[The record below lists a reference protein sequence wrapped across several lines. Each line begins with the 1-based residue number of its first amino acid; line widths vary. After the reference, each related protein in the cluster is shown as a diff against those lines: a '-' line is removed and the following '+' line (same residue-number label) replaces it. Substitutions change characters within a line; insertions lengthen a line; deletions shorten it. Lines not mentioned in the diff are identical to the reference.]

1 MHTTEWRLR
10 RIPLRF
16 RACGLWSGYD
26 CVPRPVVPVADQ
38 RARQWCDGQG
48 LQPVPGISCWLPSLR
63 SSVSLY
69 SPGVET
75 RRSGTNR
82 LGSGSVV
89 LLAISAFLCEQ
100 PTYKSLAALE
110 LDLLVVELLRDRF
123 WALGDSVC
131 ERVDLGEHPL

>member
-1 MHTTEWRLR
+1 VATTVFHARWSRSPTKE
-10 RIPLRF
+10 PDNGATA
-16 RACGLWSGYD
+16 RAYSRCMASL
-26 CVPRPVVPVADQ
+26 
-38 RARQWCDGQG
+38 
-48 LQPVPGISCWLPSLR
+48 CWLPSLR

-110 LDLLVVELLRDRF
+110 LDLLVVELLRDRL